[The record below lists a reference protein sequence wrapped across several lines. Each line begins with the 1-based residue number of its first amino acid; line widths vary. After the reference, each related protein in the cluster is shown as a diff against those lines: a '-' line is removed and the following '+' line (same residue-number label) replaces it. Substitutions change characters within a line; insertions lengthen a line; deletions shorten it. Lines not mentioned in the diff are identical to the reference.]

1 MEKSKRTCLL
11 SNINISCWQK
21 PLRSFRMR
29 IPVKK
34 AAVFRKDWFMKTVSK
49 CSVVKHYCSQWQFF
63 WISFYLKIFHNLNL
77 DSSNS
82 GSQVMESFY
91 NTISQR
97 EEQET
102 RKCKLCMYSLKETYN
117 ERVMKTGFPYWKQDS
132 GVPGFP
138 VMKTRFHIMKTG
150 FTRI

>member
-1 MEKSKRTCLL
+1 MCEQKLKQILCIIYSLIKENIHLCSSVLLKESMEKSKRTCLL

-63 WISFYLKIFHNLNL
+63 WISFYLKVFHNLTL

-82 GSQVMESFY
+82 GSKVMESFY
-91 NTISQR
+91 NTIPQR

-102 RKCKLCMYSLKETYN
+102 RK
-117 ERVMKTGFPYWKQDS
+117 
-132 GVPGFP
+132 
-138 VMKTRFHIMKTG
+138 
-150 FTRI
+150 